1 MSFLPTHFFSVPSSE
16 VTRDRAKSKK
26 ISYLSF
32 SCEMHSDAAALCT
45 LHHPIKAEF
54 RIHLEAL
61 KEGDAGW
68 NTE

>member
-1 MSFLPTHFFSVPSSE
+1 
-16 VTRDRAKSKK
+16 
-26 ISYLSF
+26 
-32 SCEMHSDAAALCT
+32 MHSDAAALCT

-68 NTE
+68 SIE